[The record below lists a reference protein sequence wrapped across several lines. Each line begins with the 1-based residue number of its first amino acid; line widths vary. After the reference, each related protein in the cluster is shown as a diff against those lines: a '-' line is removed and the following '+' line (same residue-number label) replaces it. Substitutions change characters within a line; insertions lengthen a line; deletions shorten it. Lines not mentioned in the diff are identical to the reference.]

1 VQQALPETALS
12 MKCREEQNMSEG
24 NDTRGRVGRRNF
36 IRTLAAFSS
45 ASIFAELWNPSL
57 LGHGFGAPRAS
68 ARITDVFM
76 DLNHIHKWDQSNGDT
91 WDPFWADDDSLYAF
105 NCDGRGF
112 GSQGRNLAFNQLQ
125 GDSPHALAGR
135 IVNSM
140 DEYGAAG
147 KKEADNATWKACG
160 QECIDSVF
168 YAFVSRNVY
177 GNDSQDRLL
186 RQTALNS
193 SLIKST
199 DRGLTWTRSAAENYK
214 DPMWPGTR
222 FGSPFF
228 VHYGKNGGAVSRDG
242 AHQYVYA
249 ISPNGFW
256 NDGDD
261 FILGRVERSKL
272 KRLDAS
278 DWTYYAGRAGQ
289 RAENWS
295 KQIGEAVPILS
306 LPAKCGQTPP
316 CYIPSLGLYLLIS
329 WYNTQKMTKW
339 FEPNEMRYDFY
350 QAEHPWG
357 PWEFINSHSDNHI
370 AGGHMYGPSLCA
382 KFQERKGTEVMM
394 SLFTSGCPFDD
405 VPSGLYKMWEIP
417 LVLRSTS
424 LPDSTLV
431 NDDDARISYSGS
443 WRSLTHRGFSDY
455 NDDVHHTTSVGDSLQ
470 FTFTG
475 AGIDYIAEKNTN
487 LGDVDVYLDGALKQ
501 NVNLHLENFPRLSQV
516 VVFRVEGLSRGQH
529 TIKIVNKTTAGA
541 VLDAFRVY

>member
-1 VQQALPETALS
+1 
-12 MKCREEQNMSEG
+12 MWEG
-24 NDTRGRVGRRNF
+24 RDTPGRVARRNF
-36 IRTLAAFSS
+36 IKTLAAFST
-45 ASIFAELWNPSL
+45 ASIFADLGNPSL
-57 LGHGFGAPRAS
+57 LGHGFDAPRVATP
-68 ARITDVFM
+68 ITDVFM

-112 GSQGRNLAFNQLQ
+112 GSQQRNLAFNQLQ
-125 GDSPHALAGR
+125 GDGPHALNGR

-140 DEYGAAG
+140 DDYGIAG

-160 QECIDSVF
+160 QECIASTF

-177 GNDSQDRLL
+177 GSDSKDPLL
-186 RQTALNS
+186 RQTAFNS

-199 DRGLTWTRSAAENYK
+199 DKGLTWTRSAAENYK
-214 DPMWPGTR
+214 NPMWPGRR

-242 AHQYVYA
+242 ARQYVYA

-261 FILGRVERSKL
+261 FIIGRVERSKL
-272 KRLDAS
+272 KGLDAS
-278 DWTYYAGRAGQ
+278 DWTYYTGRDGHSAK
-289 RAENWS
+289 NWS
-295 KQIGEAVPILS
+295 KLIAKAIPILS

-316 CYIPSLGLYLLIS
+316 CYIPSLGVYLTIS
-329 WYNTQKMTKW
+329 WYNTQTMTKW

-357 PWEFINSHSDNHI
+357 PWNLINSHSDRHI
-370 AGGHMYGPSLCA
+370 TGGHFYGPSLCA

-394 SLFTSGCPFDD
+394 SLFTSGCPFED

-417 LVLRSTS
+417 LVLRTTQV
-424 LPDSTLV
+424 PDSTLI
-431 NDDDARISYSGS
+431 NDDDARITYSGS
-443 WRSLTHRGFSDY
+443 WRSLGHRGFSDY
-455 NDDVHHTTSVGDSLQ
+455 NDDVHYTTSVNDSLQ

-475 AGIDYIAEKNTN
+475 AGIDYLAEKHTD
-487 LGDVDVYLDGALKQ
+487 LGDVDVYVDGALKQ
-501 NVNLHLENFPRLSQV
+501 NVNLRLENFPRLSQV
-516 VVFRVEGLSRGQH
+516 VVFRTDGLSDGPH
-529 TIKIVNKTTAGA
+529 TIKIVNKSTAGA
-541 VLDAFRVY
+541 VLDGFRVYGGSAGPPLSRG

>member
-1 VQQALPETALS
+1 
-12 MKCREEQNMSEG
+12 MSQG

-36 IRTLAAFSS
+36 IKTLAAFSS
-45 ASIFAELWNPSL
+45 ASIFAELGNPSL
-57 LGHGFGAPRAS
+57 MGHGLDAPEAS
-68 ARITDVFM
+68 TRITDVFL

-112 GSQGRNLAFNQLQ
+112 GTQARNLAFNQLQ
-125 GDSPHALAGR
+125 GDNPHALTGR

-140 DEYGAAG
+140 DEYGPAG

-177 GNDSQDRLL
+177 GSDSQDRLL
-186 RQTALNS
+186 RQTAFNA

-214 DPMWPGTR
+214 IPMWLGTR

-278 DWTYYAGRAGQ
+278 DWTYYTGRDGQ

-295 KQIGEAVPILS
+295 KQIADAVPILS

-370 AGGHMYGPSLCA
+370 TGGHMYGPSLCA
-382 KFQERKGTEVMM
+382 KFQERKGREVMM

-405 VPSGLYKMWEIP
+405 VPSGLYKMWQIP
-417 LVLRSTS
+417 LVLRTTP

-431 NDDDARISYSGS
+431 NDDDARIAYSGS

-455 NDDVHHTTSVGDSLQ
+455 SDDVHYTTAVGDSVQ
-470 FTFTG
+470 FAFTG
-475 AGIDYIAEKNTN
+475 AGIDYLAEKNTD
-487 LGDVDVYLDGALKQ
+487 LGDVDVYLDGVLKG
-501 NVNLHLENFPRLSQV
+501 NVNLRLQNFPRLSQV
-516 VVFRVEGLSRGQH
+516 VVYRIEGLSHGPH

-541 VLDAFRVY
+541 LLDAFRVYK